1 MSTLTMNDAHLDL
14 TAATPTRSASR
25 GRLWTGRVLSGIPAL
40 FLAFDAAIKLA
51 CPPFVVEANAR
62 IGYPTSAIVALGVV
76 LATCLAL
83 YLIPRTAILG
93 AVLLTGYLGGAIA
106 THVRVSDP
114 LFSHVLFP
122 IYVAILLW
130 GGLYLRD
137 GRLRGVFARPVRA

>member
-1 MSTLTMNDAHLDL
+1 VGWIL
-14 TAATPTRSASR
+14 TA
-25 GRLWTGRVLSGIPAL
+25 VPAL
-40 FLAFDAAIKLA
+40 FLAFDATLKLVRPA
-51 CPPFVVEANAR
+51 FVMAANVR
-62 IGYPTSAIVALGVV
+62 IGFPEGSILGLGII

-106 THVRVSDP
+106 THVRLADP

-122 IYVAILLW
+122 VYVAVLLW

-137 GRLRGVFARPVRA
+137 GRLRGVLGRN